1 MVGSSENL
9 STPGVVTFSKYFAGG
24 ERRKVKD
31 SGNDNTEEKVRKSPL
46 RSRPTLYY
54 QEEGDSTVNSGAW
67 FKDID
72 QPSSLQGKFI
82 HRAESGVVEEA
93 FTIHNS
99 CEANWEDLERE
110 KKRNPFAVKLKTKEF
125 TSASHHPLPSDPKFS
140 ALHVLHGWC
149 FSHLLQS
156 RSW

>member
-1 MVGSSENL
+1 MNDEKDYPAVKTNTVLPRGRRL
-9 STPGVVTFSKYFAGG
+9 STG
-24 ERRKVKD
+24 
-31 SGNDNTEEKVRKSPL
+31 
-46 RSRPTLYY
+46 
-54 QEEGDSTVNSGAW
+54 NSGAW